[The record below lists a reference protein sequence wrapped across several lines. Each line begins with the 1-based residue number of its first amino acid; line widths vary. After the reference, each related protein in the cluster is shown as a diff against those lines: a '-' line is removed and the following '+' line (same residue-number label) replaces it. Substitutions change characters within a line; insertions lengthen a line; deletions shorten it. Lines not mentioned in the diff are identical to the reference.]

1 MNGSNTRS
9 LEASL
14 PVQWAEAT
22 DCKGEVFYHDKAT
35 GFATYTHPND
45 AKYHEVVYVL
55 YISIYMYCIYMYV
68 YVYGLRDVHASQR
81 RQVSRGRC

>member
-1 MNGSNTRS
+1 MDQTQRS

-55 YISIYMYCIYMYV
+55 YI
-68 YVYGLRDVHASQR
+68 
-81 RQVSRGRC
+81 

>member
-1 MNGSNTRS
+1 M
-9 LEASL
+9 
-14 PVQWAEAT
+14 QWAEAT

-55 YISIYMYCIYMYV
+55 YISIYMYYINMYV
-68 YVYGLRDVHASQR
+68 YVYGFATHTHPNDARYHEVVAS
-81 RQVSRGRC
+81 VV